1 MVLSNDPLFFPAY
14 YYSPLKCLIGVDT
27 THTMN
32 FTETLQMV
40 PQFFYEME
48 ADLEMVIDFVE
59 NHLERDMT
67 PTELDELDTYLTTI

>member
-1 MVLSNDPLFFPAY
+1 M
-14 YYSPLKCLIGVDT
+14 T
-27 THTMN
+27 

-48 ADLEMVIDFVE
+48 ADLEMVVDFVE

-67 PTELDELDTYLTTI
+67 QTELDELDTYLTTIWYNKHFLHKHTTHNEPNPTDHSITPL